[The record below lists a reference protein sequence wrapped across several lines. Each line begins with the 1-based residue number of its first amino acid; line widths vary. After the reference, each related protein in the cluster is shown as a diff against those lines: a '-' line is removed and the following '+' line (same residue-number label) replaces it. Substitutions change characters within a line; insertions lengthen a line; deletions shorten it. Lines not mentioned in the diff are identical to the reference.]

1 MKQDFKTVMHCI
13 LLLFG
18 IVICMLVCD
27 SDRIREEDYIN
38 RIYVVDQGDTCGY
51 EFSIYIT
58 ELDDEH
64 MEGYGN
70 RHRKAQLL
78 PRGYS
83 MEGYRDNGRMSGSFR
98 MGYPEGNVTFTL
110 DFLPDSR
117 VQVTIP
123 ATEEQYLLRP
133 YRLEDNPDESVYEE
147 LSGEIELET
156 WGKVQLINIMS
167 NTRHPIAGAYL
178 ANEKG
183 EIMYDF
189 YPQFMNGLDIVECT
203 VIDMNGD
210 GLKDIEWILALG
222 DDAHFRYREYQR
234 TDGTFGDG
242 DVLWLEKQG
251 LVYEAK

>member
-1 MKQDFKTVMHCI
+1 MKKDVKTILQCI
-13 LLLFG
+13 ILLFG
-18 IVICMLVCD
+18 TVICALVCD
-27 SDRIREEDYIN
+27 SARIREEDYAN
-38 RIYVVDQGDTCGY
+38 RIYVVDKGDTYGC

-58 ELDDEH
+58 RLDDDY

-78 PRGYS
+78 PQGYS
-83 MEGYRDNGRMSGSFR
+83 MKGHREDGRMCGSFR

-117 VQVTIP
+117 IQVTIP
-123 ATEEQYLLRP
+123 ATKEQYLLRP
-133 YRLEDNPDESVYEE
+133 YCVADNPDESVYEE

-156 WGKVQLINIMS
+156 WGKVQLINTMLNI
-167 NTRHPIAGAYL
+167 RHPIAGAYL

-183 EIMYDF
+183 EVMYSF
-189 YPQFMNGLDIVECT
+189 GYPFMNGFEIIEYT
-203 VIDMNGD
+203 VADMNGD

-222 DDAHFRYREYQR
+222 DDAHFRYRAYQG
-234 TDGTFGDG
+234 TDGLFIDW
-242 DVLWLEKQG
+242 DVIWMEKEG

>member
-1 MKQDFKTVMHCI
+1 MKQDFKTVMQCI

-27 SDRIREEDYIN
+27 SDKIREEDYIN
-38 RIYVVDQGDTCGY
+38 RIYVVDEGDSYGY

-58 ELDDEH
+58 KLSDDY

-70 RHRKAQLL
+70 RHGKAELF

-83 MEGYRDNGRMSGSFR
+83 MKGYSDGGKMYGSFR
-98 MGYPEGNVTFTL
+98 MGYPEGNVRFTL
-110 DFLPDSR
+110 DFLEDSR
-117 VQVTIP
+117 IQVTIP
-123 ATEEQYLLRP
+123 ATKEQYMLRP
-133 YRLEDNPDESVYEE
+133 YRLEDDPNKSVYEE

-156 WGKVQLINIMS
+156 WGKVQLINTMS

-183 EIMYDF
+183 EVMYDF
-189 YPQFMNGLDIVECT
+189 YPHFINGLDIVEYT
-203 VIDMNGD
+203 VMDMNGD

-222 DDAHFRYREYQR
+222 DDAHFRYRMYQR
-234 TDGTFGDG
+234 MDGRFGDK
-242 DVLWLEKQG
+242 DVVWMEEEG

>member
-1 MKQDFKTVMHCI
+1 
-13 LLLFG
+13 
-18 IVICMLVCD
+18 
-27 SDRIREEDYIN
+27 
-38 RIYVVDQGDTCGY
+38 
-51 EFSIYIT
+51 
-58 ELDDEH
+58 
-64 MEGYGN
+64 
-70 RHRKAQLL
+70 
-78 PRGYS
+78 

-133 YRLEDNPDESVYEE
+133 YRLEDNPDESVYQE

-156 WGKVQLINIMS
+156 WGKVQLINVMS

-183 EIMYDF
+183 EVMYDF
-189 YPQFMNGLDIVECT
+189 YPHFMNGFDIVEYT
-203 VIDMNGD
+203 ITDMNGD
-210 GLKDIEWILALG
+210 GMKDIEWILEL
-222 DDAHFRYREYQR
+222 DDKTHLRYRAYQGM
-234 TDGTFGDG
+234 DGMFDDWDDT
-242 DVLWLEKQG
+242 VWMEEEG